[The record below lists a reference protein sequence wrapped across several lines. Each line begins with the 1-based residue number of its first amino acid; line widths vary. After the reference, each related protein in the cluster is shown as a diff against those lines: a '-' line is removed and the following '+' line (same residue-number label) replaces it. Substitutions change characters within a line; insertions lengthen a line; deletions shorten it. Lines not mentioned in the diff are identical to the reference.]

1 MLNRRDFMT
10 LSALAVAGC
19 GTIEMPQ
26 ARNAR
31 PAAVPK
37 AVEAK
42 PSAPPPPPPP
52 KPKAEFH
59 VFSKMFQPPMCKDY
73 DATAEL
79 MAKAGFDGIEW
90 TVRPNGHVLP
100 ERAKEDLP
108 KAVAAARK
116 QGLKSTMLVTAVTD
130 GDDPVSE
137 VLLKTAADNGFKLF
151 RPGYFFYDLK
161 KETFQQSMDR
171 IRRGFASL
179 AKLAERTGL
188 FCAYQNHSSWGPSL
202 FGGLVWD
209 VYEMIRDLDPKV
221 IGMEYDPM
229 HAFYETGFSWSH
241 GLDLVADRIGAVCL
255 KDFYFVLSKKDVKNH
270 AKFMCPAGKGVVP
283 WKEVKQ
289 HLEANKVK
297 VPFTVHFEHDLA
309 KDDLVKDVKADLD
322 FFKGIFA

>member
-10 LSALAVAGC
+10 LGALAVAGC

-31 PAAVPK
+31 PAAMPN
-37 AVEAK
+37 AAAK
-42 PSAPPPPPPP
+42 PSAPPPPP

-79 MAKAGFDGIEW
+79 MAKAGFDGVEW

-130 GDDPVSE
+130 GDDPASE
-137 VLLKTAADNGFKLF
+137 TLLKTAADNGFKLF

-161 KETFQQSMDR
+161 KETFLQSVDR

-209 VYEMIRDLDPKV
+209 IYEMICELDPKV
-221 IGMEYDPM
+221 IGVEYDPM
-229 HAFYETGFSWSH
+229 HAFYETGLSWSH

-255 KDFYFVLSKKDVKNH
+255 KDFHFVLSKKDAKNH

-283 WKEVKQ
+283 WQEVKQ
-289 HLEANKVK
+289 RLEANKVK
-297 VPFTVHFEHDLA
+297 VPFTVHFEHDLD
-309 KDDLVKDVKADLD
+309 KDDLLKEVKSDLD
-322 FFKGIFA
+322 FFKGVFA